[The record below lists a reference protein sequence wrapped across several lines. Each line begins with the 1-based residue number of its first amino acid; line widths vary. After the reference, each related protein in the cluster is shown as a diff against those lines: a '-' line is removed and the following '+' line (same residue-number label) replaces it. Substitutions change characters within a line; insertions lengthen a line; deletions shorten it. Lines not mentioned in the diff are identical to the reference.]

1 MATET
6 GNGRGA
12 PEYPFGLSSRQ
23 LFVFVVIIGLIGP
36 GLLVTVLESA
46 NLSTLANVVWIT
58 GYGTTIFV
66 VWYIWV
72 RPIDFTGSRPQG
84 VSPAGSGDAE
94 ENPQDPAES
103 RDPAAGTESG
113 EPETETTSVDRY
125 DGKAKPSDEE

>member
-1 MATET
+1 M
-6 GNGRGA
+6 GNDRGT

-84 VSPAGSGDAE
+84 VPQTGSEDADE
-94 ENPQDPAES
+94 SAQDTAES
-103 RDPAAGTESG
+103 RDSAAGTEAG
-113 EPETETTSVDRY
+113 EPAPETTSVDRD
-125 DGKAKPSDEE
+125 DGEANPSDEE